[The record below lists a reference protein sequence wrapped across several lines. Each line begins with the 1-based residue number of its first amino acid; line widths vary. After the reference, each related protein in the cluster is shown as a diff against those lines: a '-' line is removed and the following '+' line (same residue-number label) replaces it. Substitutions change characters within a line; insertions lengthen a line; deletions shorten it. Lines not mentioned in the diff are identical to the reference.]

1 MPHSTQTPKIAIV
14 GAGPVSLTL
23 ANILE
28 NNHISFTIFESSDKI
43 RTAGGSLDLHPE
55 SGQLALKEAGLW
67 KAFVENSRPESDCD
81 KIVSHD
87 GEILW
92 DENLLVRNNKASME
106 DEQFAG
112 RPEIDRK
119 LLLKILSDNLPHDKI
134 QFGKKLDH
142 VEPSTTQ
149 EAKYDLHFADGSQ
162 ETDFDL
168 VIGADGAWS
177 HVRRLLS
184 DTKPQYSGISMI
196 EVNCEDIKS
205 NPWLLDFVGAG
216 SMFSFGEGCA
226 VMAQRQGDGALR
238 TYAGLRVAEDFLDTC
253 GIDWSKAE
261 TAREEYVKRFFSH
274 LADDLKRVILDCKD
288 SLRLWPLYE
297 LPVGFRWQGRSGVT
311 LVGDA
316 AHVMTPF
323 AGVGVNVGMTDSLVL
338 AKEIIAVSK
347 GEKSLDDAVQA
358 YEKEMFPRAQANAE
372 KTAWGKKNHFSAG
385 GAKMFADMMRG
396 HHQPQE
402 TAV

>member
-1 MPHSTQTPKIAIV
+1 MSQSAPILKIAIV

-23 ANILE
+23 ANILA
-28 NNHISFTIFESSDKI
+28 NNNIPFTIFEGSDKV

-87 GEILW
+87 GEVLW
-92 DENLLVRNNKASME
+92 DENLLVRDKPSM
-106 DEQFAG
+106 DDDNFAG
-112 RPEIDRK
+112 RPEIDRR
-119 LLLKILSDNLPHDKI
+119 LLIKILSDNLPQHKI
-134 QFGKKLDH
+134 QFGKKLDR
-142 VEPSTTQ
+142 VEPSTQ
-149 EAKYDLHFADGSQ
+149 KAKYILNFADGSQ
-162 ETDFDL
+162 EKDFDL

-177 HVRRLLS
+177 HVRRFLS
-184 DTKPQYSGISMI
+184 DMKPQYSGISML
-196 EVNCEDIKS
+196 EANCDDIHA
-205 NPWLLDFVGAG
+205 NPWLLKFVGAG

-226 VMAQRQGDGALR
+226 VMAQRQGDGGLR

-253 GIDWSKAE
+253 GIDWTKPD
-261 TAREEYVKRFFSH
+261 TAREEFVQRYFSH

-288 SLRLWPLYE
+288 TLRLWPLYE
-297 LPVGFRWQGRSGVT
+297 LPVGYQWHGRSGVT

-338 AKEIIAVSK
+338 AKEIVAVSK
-347 GEKSLDDAVQA
+347 GEKCLDEAVQA
-358 YEKEMFPRAQANAE
+358 YEKEMFPRAQKNAE

-385 GAKMFADMMRG
+385 GAKMFADMMRE
-396 HHQPQE
+396 HHQPE
-402 TAV
+402 TAA